1 MKILDRYL
9 IREILLPF
17 SMVLVGLTFALMMPP
32 ILQQAEQLIAKG
44 VRFGVVVQV
53 LVTLMPQ
60 ALGVTIPMALLL
72 GILIGLGRVSA
83 DREFVALQACGVSL
97 FRLLRPLGLLAA
109 AATAATAY
117 IMIVALPDANQRFRE
132 ITFNVIASQSEGD
145 VKPRVFFTTFPHR
158 IIYVRDIPQTGG
170 WRDVFL
176 ADTTTPGQNDVYFAQ
191 QGRLIIDRQKRTVL
205 LQLDRGTR
213 HTTYASKPD
222 VDEISSFDRLVLN
235 MDADA
240 VFPRAQIMKGDPEM
254 TIAEL
259 QATIAENRRRNAGVS
274 SQLFFLQQKFAI
286 PGACLVFTL
295 IGLALG
301 VTNRKDGKLAG
312 FVLGIGVIFV
322 YYVVFYAFRGLA
334 MSGRISAS
342 LAPWVANAVL
352 GLAGVALVMWRAGS
366 GDRPIRIPVPEF
378 LRGLVRGR
386 TADAAAP
393 ASPAS
398 ASPASPARS
407 RVVVVI
413 RVPHVD
419 WPRPRL
425 LDLYI
430 ARQYLVVFL
439 LSFGAL
445 VGVFY
450 ISTFIDLVPHLQS
463 GRATT
468 GTLVRYFYWQTPQ
481 YVYFIIPLS
490 VLVGT
495 LVTVG
500 LLTKNSELIV
510 MRACGVSLY
519 RCAVPMLLF
528 GIFFSF
534 VLFELEENVLAVTN
548 REAIRLNAV
557 IRNFPVQSFNILDRR
572 WIVGRNGDI
581 YQYDLFDPSA
591 NRFTHFTMYRPD
603 VQTWRLA
610 RVVYATTVTRADAQ
624 WAAHI
629 GWERTFATPRHGG
642 AAPTAV
648 TYVPFDERAL
658 PLEPP
663 EFFKAEE
670 PDADRMN
677 YGELKSYITLL
688 QSSGSMNV
696 VKYVVD
702 LQRKIAFPFVSLV
715 MTLLAI
721 TFAVTTGRRGAM
733 YGIGA
738 GLVLALVYWT
748 MLSVFGALGA
758 GGWITPVLAA
768 WAPNI
773 LFSSAAVYL
782 LLTVRT

>member
-1 MKILDRYL
+1 MLRILDRY
-9 IREILLPF
+9 IVREILVPF
-17 SMVLVGLTFALMMPP
+17 SLVLTGLTFALMMPP

-44 VRFGVVVQV
+44 VRFPIVVQV
-53 LVTLMPQ
+53 LITLLPQ
-60 ALGVTIPMALLL
+60 ALGVTIPMSLLL

-97 FRLLRPLGLLAA
+97 FRLVRPLALLAA

-145 VKPRVFFTTFPHR
+145 VKPRVFFTTFPRR

-176 ADTTTPGQNDVYFAQ
+176 ADITNPKQNDVYFAEH
-191 QGRLIIDRQKRTVL
+191 GRLIIDRQKRTVM
-205 LQLDRGTR
+205 LQLERGTR
-213 HTTYASKPD
+213 HTTYPAKPE
-222 VDEISSFDRLVLN
+222 VDEVSSFERLVLN

-259 QATIAENRRRNAGVS
+259 DATIAENRKHGAAVS

-286 PGACLVFTL
+286 PVACLVFTI
-295 IGLALG
+295 IGLPLG

-312 FVLGIGVIFV
+312 FVLGIGVIFA
-322 YYVVFYAFRGLA
+322 YYIVFYACRGLA

-342 LAPWVANAVL
+342 MAPWIANVVL
-352 GLAGVALVMWRAGS
+352 GLAGVALVMRRAGS
-366 GDRPIRIPVPEF
+366 GDRPVRISVPSLF
-378 LRGLVRGR
+378 RGLLRGRIEEP
-386 TADAAAP
+386 DALPPAANGP
-393 ASPAS
+393 
-398 ASPASPARS
+398 

-413 RVPHVD
+413 RVPHID

-425 LDLYI
+425 LDLYVW
-430 ARQYLVVFL
+430 RQYLMVFL
-439 LSFGAL
+439 LSFAAL
-445 VGVFY
+445 LGVFY
-450 ISTFIDLVPHLQS
+450 ISTFIDLVPHLTK
-463 GRATT
+463 GR
-468 GTLVRYFYWQTPQ
+468 GTAETLLSYFYWQTPQ
-481 YVYFIIPLS
+481 YVYYVIPLS

-519 RCAVPMLLF
+519 RSAVPILLC
-528 GIFFSF
+528 GLFFSG
-534 VLFELEENVLAVTN
+534 VLFEFEENVLPVTN
-548 REAIRLNAV
+548 REAIRLNA
-557 IRNFPVQSFNILDRR
+557 ILRNFPVQSFNILDRR
-572 WIVGRNGDI
+572 WLVGHNGDI
-581 YQYDLFDPSA
+581 YQYDLFDPQA
-591 NRFTHFTMYRPD
+591 DRFTQFTMYRPD
-603 VQTWRLA
+603 ARTWRLS
-610 RVVYATTVTRADAQ
+610 RLVF
-624 WAAHI
+624 AAAVSRTDDRWVGRN
-629 GWERTFATPRHGG
+629 GWERQFSVARPDAVVPASVVYKPFA
-642 AAPTAV
+642 
-648 TYVPFDERAL
+648 ERML

-663 EFFKAEE
+663 DFFKAEE
-670 PDADRMN
+670 PDAERMN

-696 VKYVVD
+696 VKYIVD

-721 TFAVTTGRRGAM
+721 PFAVTMGRRGAM

-738 GLVLALVYWT
+738 GLVIALIYWLT
-748 MLSVFGALGA
+748 LSVFGALGA
-758 GGWITPVLAA
+758 GGWLTPVLAA

-773 LFSSAAVYL
+773 LFGGAAVYL